1 MRLGSIYFAWKAI
14 WKRRGTTIFISL
26 IWACGLLGLATIERF
41 EMGITNALQ
50 FQLKNTD
57 LLITAK
63 GSPTQA
69 ILANVF
75 HLKESSGNIS
85 NLETEELLGE
95 YNLQNIRRIAY
106 GDNYMGHRILGC
118 DSATWNNILFY
129 SLKGSLP
136 KKPQDAL
143 IGYKAAASTNL
154 KIGDKFYGSHGLID
168 HSISNENGAYIVSG
182 IFKSRGSSWNKLIL
196 SDINSVWAVHQG
208 SDSSYTAVLAKIENP
223 LEKLLIPRKIQSNSS
238 MMAVS
243 PAFEVNN
250 ILNWINQGA
259 RAFNSVSI
267 LLLLIASFSM
277 LFLLQSH
284 IRERIGDYALI
295 IALGGTWWHVAKIV
309 LWQNLI
315 LGLFAIGLTYLGLM
329 MLWLTQDLFLPLSE
343 IFQQESFWNVYQD
356 RIWILSCL
364 ILSTFTSL
372 GPWIWLQK
380 IPLHNALVDS

>member
-1 MRLGSIYFAWKAI
+1 M
-14 WKRRGTTIFISL
+14 
-26 IWACGLLGLATIERF
+26 
-41 EMGITNALQ
+41 
-50 FQLKNTD
+50 
-57 LLITAK
+57 
-63 GSPTQA
+63 
-69 ILANVF
+69 
-75 HLKESSGNIS
+75 
-85 NLETEELLGE
+85 
-95 YNLQNIRRIAY
+95 
-106 GDNYMGHRILGC
+106 
-118 DSATWNNILFY
+118 
-129 SLKGSLP
+129 P